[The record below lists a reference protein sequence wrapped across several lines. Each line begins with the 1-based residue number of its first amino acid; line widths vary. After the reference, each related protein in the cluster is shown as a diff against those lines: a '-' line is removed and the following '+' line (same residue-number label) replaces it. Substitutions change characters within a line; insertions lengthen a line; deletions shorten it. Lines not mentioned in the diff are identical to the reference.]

1 MAMKW
6 SEEQTKAIYDSGKT
20 ILVNAGAGSGKTAV
34 LTERLLQKI
43 NSGVHLSQLIVLT
56 FTRLAA
62 KEMKERLRAKLAS
75 THTQEAQEELA
86 YIDQA
91 HIETFDAYTSGLV
104 KKYHY
109 LLNIPKQV
117 QIVDAVHFKM
127 ISMQLLNEIFDQL
140 YQTQNSHFF
149 DLLNRYTT
157 KDDQKV
163 LADILKVYHQMRL
176 YPNYEYVLNHYDT
189 YFSDSYIDK
198 TIQDYLAF
206 IKENIC
212 TLGLMLQQMAPYT
225 ADAKLYQH
233 YSTTFEL
240 YTILQQATC
249 LVDYNAMKQM
259 QLPKMPA
266 KVEDAIE
273 KEAYKKAYDA
283 FKEKWNQIL
292 DVLIYESEEEI
303 KHNYIQTIPSLKGII
318 YILQTLD
325 QKLKIYKREHN
336 AYDFNDIAFMAISLL
351 QCHPHIANQIRTNTV
366 EILIDEYQDT
376 SDIQDQLIRL
386 IQKDNVYMVGDV
398 KQSIYRFRYANPE
411 LFKSQYAMLKKSGVI
426 DLSKNFRSR
435 KEVLDGVNLIFKE
448 LMSVPIGGVDYDAS
462 HVLNYGFT
470 QYDQYQLE
478 DYQMKILAYEDYSE
492 NGEVSYTKAEQEA
505 FIIGKNIME
514 SVQTKQVYD
523 KEENRYRPSVYSDYA
538 ILTSDK
544 DKFDLYKK
552 IFEYLGIPL
561 DIYKDE
567 TFTKSDELY
576 VCNHLFKTIEAMRH
590 SHYQPSQLKKAL
602 TGLLRSFLFEIGDD
616 IISEIVTSAN
626 ILEALKLRL
635 PDIYQSLN
643 QVAQQL
649 DTLTLTAF
657 LTMTYH
663 QFHIYEKMLKL
674 YDVESAEARINYMF
688 DIIQNLEG
696 LGYKMIDMIDYFDLI
711 VKEES
716 MFEVKMARPIRQN
729 TNTVKMMSIHASKGL
744 EFPICFF
751 PELYKKFNL
760 SQTKDM
766 FMYSKEYQL
775 IIPYS
780 DTQVIKPN
788 ICKALENDHYI
799 TEEISEKI
807 RLLYVALTRPREQMI
822 FVCPMLE
829 PTEYHSVTDIEKK
842 TCRSFYD
849 MLNRI
854 YAVVKP
860 YIMPVDWH
868 IVPLSKDYLFP
879 LQSKQWVTND
889 HTVLHFQDISLKKQP
904 IMQQKASKQML
915 HIPSS
920 EELFLLEQ
928 GNIFHKALEVSGLSL
943 EKVQTLHLPKQYDIY
958 ITRFLN
964 HPFIKEKQILHHY
977 HEYAFE
983 KLEQDTIIKGV
994 IDLILETPDAFY
1006 IIDYK
1011 LSKIEDVS
1019 YQKQLHIY
1027 HMYLSSIVDKPVYTY
1042 LYSIYQG
1049 TFLEVESVATKKG
1062 L

>member
-6 SEEQTKAIYDSGKT
+6 SEEQTKAIFDSGKT

-34 LTERLLQKI
+34 LTERLLQKV
-43 NSGVHLSQLIVLT
+43 NAGVHLSQLIVLT

-62 KEMKERLRAKLAS
+62 KEMKERLRSKLMAA
-75 THTQEAQEELA
+75 TTKEAQEQLA

-109 LLNIPKQV
+109 LLNIPKQI

-127 ISMQLLNEIFDQL
+127 ISMQFLNEIFEQL
-140 YQTQNSHFF
+140 YQTKNSDFF

-157 KDDQKV
+157 KDDQKI
-163 LADILKVYHQMRL
+163 LSEILKVYHQMRL
-176 YPNYEYVLNHYDT
+176 YPDYEDILKHYDT
-189 YFSDSYIDK
+189 YFSDAYIDQ
-198 TIQDYLAF
+198 TIQDYVAF
-206 IKENIC
+206 IQENVCI
-212 TLGLMLQQMAPYT
+212 LGLMLEQMAPYT
-225 ADAKLYQH
+225 IDAKLCQH
-233 YSTTFEL
+233 YHAITEL

-249 LVDYNAMKQM
+249 LADYRVMKQM
-259 QLPKMPA
+259 QLPKLPA
-266 KVEDAIE
+266 KVEDEGE
-273 KEAYKKAYDA
+273 KENYKKAYEA
-283 FKEKWNQIL
+283 LKEKWNQII
-292 DVLIYESEEEI
+292 DILIYESEEEI
-303 KHNYIQTIPSLKGII
+303 KQNYIQTIPSLKGIL
-318 YILQTLD
+318 YIVQTLD
-325 QKLKIYKREHN
+325 QKLKAYKRKHN
-336 AYDFNDIAFMAISLL
+336 AYDFNDIAFMAIALL
-351 QCHPHIANQIRTNTV
+351 QNHPDIANQIRNHTV

-376 SDIQDQLIRL
+376 SDIQDQLIQL
-386 IQKDNVYMVGDV
+386 IQKDNVYMVGDI

-411 LFKSQYAMLKKSGVI
+411 LFKSQYTRLKASGVI

-448 LMSVPIGGVDYDAS
+448 LMSTSIGGVNYDAS
-462 HVLNYGFT
+462 HILNYGFT
-470 QYDQYQLE
+470 KYDQYQGE
-478 DYQMKILAYEDYSE
+478 DYQMKILTYEAISE
-492 NGEVSYTKAEQEA
+492 TEGTYYTKAEQEA
-505 FIIGKNIME
+505 FIIGQHIIE
-514 SVQTKQVYD
+514 SVQKKHVYD
-523 KEENRYRPSVYSDYA
+523 KEKNQYRPSMYCDYA

-576 VCNHLFKTIEAMRH
+576 VCNHLFKVIEAMRNRH
-590 SHYQPSQLKKAL
+590 KDVSPLKKSL
-602 TGLLRSFLFEIGDD
+602 TGLLRSFIFEIGDD
-616 IISEIVTSAN
+616 VIAEIVTSAN
-626 ILEALKLRL
+626 LLDTLQQRL
-635 PDIYQSLN
+635 PDIYQSLD
-643 QVAQQL
+643 QLVHQL
-649 DTLTLTAF
+649 DTLTLTEF
-657 LTMTYH
+657 LTLTYQ

-674 YDVESAEARINYMF
+674 YDVEAAESKINYMF

-696 LGYKMIDMIDYFDLI
+696 LGYTIVDMINYFDLI

-716 MFEVKMARPIRQN
+716 TFEVKMAKPIRPN

-760 SQTKDM
+760 AQTKDL
-766 FMYSKEYQL
+766 FIYSKTYQL
-775 IIPYS
+775 ILPYS

-822 FVCPMLE
+822 FVCPNIE
-829 PTEYHSVTDIEKK
+829 PTEYHVITDIEKK
-842 TCRSFYD
+842 TWRSFYD
-849 MLNRI
+849 MLHSI
-854 YAVVKP
+854 YPVIKP
-860 YIMPVDWH
+860 YIIPVDWH
-868 IVPLSKDYLFP
+868 KISLSKDYLFP
-879 LQSKQWVTND
+879 LSTKQWETGD
-889 HTVLHFQDISLKKQP
+889 DTRLHFQKIQVKKQP
-904 IMQQKASKQML
+904 IRQQKASKQMVNV
-915 HIPSS
+915 PSS
-920 EELFLLEQ
+920 RELALLEQ
-928 GNIFHKALEVSGLSL
+928 GNAFHKALEVSGLSL
-943 EKVQTLHLPKQYDIY
+943 EKLQKLQLPKQHNIY
-958 ITRFLN
+958 ITRFLK
-964 HPFIKEKQILHHY
+964 HPFIQEKQILHHY

-983 KLEQDTIIKGV
+983 KREQDTIIKGV

-1011 LSKIEDVS
+1011 LSNIEDVA
-1019 YQKQLHIY
+1019 YQKQLRTY
-1027 HMYLSSIVDKPVYTY
+1027 AMYLKTIVDKPVYTY

-1049 TFLEVESVATKKG
+1049 TFLEVESVATNKA

>member
-6 SEEQTKAIYDSGKT
+6 SEEQKKAIYDSGKT

-34 LTERLLQKI
+34 LTERLLQKV

-62 KEMKERLRAKLAS
+62 KEMKERLRAKLMAA
-75 THTQEAQEELA
+75 HTQEAQEELA

-109 LLNIPKQV
+109 LLNIPKDF

-127 ISMQLLNEIFDQL
+127 ISMQLLNEIFNHL
-140 YQTQNSHFF
+140 YQTQSSDFF

-163 LADILKVYHQMRL
+163 LAEILKVYHQMRL
-176 YPNYEYVLNHYDT
+176 YPNYEYTLSHYDI
-189 YFSDSYIDK
+189 YFSDSYIEK

-212 TLGLMLQQMAPYT
+212 TLGLMLQQMDSYT
-225 ADAKLYQH
+225 ADAKLNQH
-233 YSTTFEL
+233 YNTIVEL
-240 YTILQQATC
+240 YTMLQQATS
-249 LVDYNAMKQM
+249 LVDYNVMKQM

-273 KEAYKKAYDA
+273 KEAYKKAYDV

-292 DVLIYESEEEI
+292 DILIYESEEEI
-303 KHNYIQTIPSLKGII
+303 QRNYTQTMPSLKAII

-325 QKLKIYKREHN
+325 QKLKTYKREHN

-351 QCHPHIANQIRTNTV
+351 QNHSDIASQIRSNTV

-376 SDIQDQLIRL
+376 SDIQDQLIQL

-411 LFKSQYAMLKKSGVI
+411 LFKSQYARLKASGVI

-448 LMSVPIGGVDYDAS
+448 LMSIPIGGVDYDIS
-462 HVLNYGFT
+462 HILNYGFT
-470 QYDQYQLE
+470 LYDQYCAE
-478 DYQMKILAYEDYSE
+478 DYQMKILTYEEYNQTEDIF
-492 NGEVSYTKAEQEA
+492 YTKAEQEA
-505 FIIGKNIME
+505 FIIGKHIIEN
-514 SVQTKQVYD
+514 VQKKYVYD

-590 SHYQPSQLKKAL
+590 SQYDSFQLKKAL

-616 IISEIVTSAN
+616 IISEIVTSSN
-626 ILEALKLRL
+626 IVEAFKQCL
-635 PDIYQSLN
+635 PDIYQSLD
-643 QVAQQL
+643 QIAHQL
-649 DTLTLTAF
+649 DTLTLTEL
-657 LTMTYH
+657 LTMTYQ
-663 QFHIYEKMLKL
+663 QFRIYEKMLKL
-674 YDVESAEARINYMF
+674 YDVEASEARINYMF
-688 DIIQNLEG
+688 DIVQNLEG
-696 LGYKMIDMIDYFDLI
+696 LGYKMVDMIDYFDLI

-716 MFEVKMARPIRQN
+716 TFEVKMTKPIRQN

-780 DTQVIKPN
+780 DTKVIKPN
-788 ICKALENDHYI
+788 ICKALENNHYI

-829 PTEYHSVTDIEKK
+829 PSKSCQITDVEKK

-854 YAVVKP
+854 YPVVQP
-860 YIMPVDWH
+860 YITPVDWSK
-868 IVPLSKDYLFP
+868 VPLSKEYLFP
-879 LQSKQWVTND
+879 LQAKQWVTDD
-889 HTVLHFQDISLKKQP
+889 HTVLHFQDVGLEKQP
-904 IMQQKASKQML
+904 IMQQRASKSMM

-920 EELFLLEQ
+920 EELALLEQ
-928 GNIFHKALEVSGLSL
+928 GNIFHQALEVSGLSL
-943 EKVQTLHLPKQYDIY
+943 EKLQTLHLPKRYETY

-964 HPFIKEKQILHHY
+964 HPFIQEKQILHHY

-983 KLEQDTIIKGV
+983 KVEQDTIIKGV

-1011 LSKIEDVS
+1011 LSQIEDIS
-1019 YQKQLHIY
+1019 YQKQLHTY
-1027 HMYLSSIVDKPVYTY
+1027 YMYLSGIVNKPVYTY
-1042 LYSIYQG
+1042 LYSIYRG

>member
-6 SEEQTKAIYDSGKT
+6 SEEQTKAIFDSGKT

-34 LTERLLQKI
+34 LTERLLQKV

-62 KEMKERLRAKLAS
+62 KEMKERLRAKLMA
-75 THTQEAQEELA
+75 THTKEAQEELS

-109 LLNIPKQV
+109 LLNIPKQF
-117 QIVDAVHFKM
+117 QIVDAIHFKM
-127 ISMQLLNEIFDQL
+127 ISMQLLNEIFNQL
-140 YQTQNSHFF
+140 YQTQNSDFL

-163 LADILKVYHQMRL
+163 LADILKVYYQMRL
-176 YPNYEYVLNHYDT
+176 HPNYEHILNHYDT
-189 YFSDSYIDK
+189 YFSESYMDK

-206 IKENIC
+206 IKENVCI
-212 TLGLMLQQMAPYT
+212 LGLMLQQMTPYT

-233 YSTTFEL
+233 YSDIDAL
-240 YTILQQATC
+240 YTILQQATS
-249 LVDYNAMKQM
+249 LADYNDMKQM

-325 QKLKIYKREHN
+325 QKLKTYKRNHN

-351 QCHPHIANQIRTNTV
+351 QHHPDIAEQIRENTV

-376 SDIQDQLIRL
+376 SDIQDQLIQL

-411 LFKSQYAMLKKSGVI
+411 LFKSQYAVLKESGVI

-448 LMSVPIGGVDYDAS
+448 LMSLPIGGVDYDTS
-462 HVLNYGFT
+462 HILNYGFT
-470 QYDQYQLE
+470 SYDQYQSE
-478 DYQMKILAYEDYSE
+478 DYQMKILTYEECSKQE
-492 NGEVSYTKAEQEA
+492 GISYNKAEQEA
-505 FIIGKNIME
+505 FIIGKNIIE
-514 SVQTKQVYD
+514 NVQKKYVYD
-523 KEENRYRPSVYSDYA
+523 KEQNQYRPSIYSDYA

-576 VCNHLFKTIEAMRH
+576 VCNHLFKTIESMRH
-590 SHYQPSQLKKAL
+590 IQSNPSLLKKSL

-616 IISEIVTSAN
+616 IIAEIVTSEN
-626 ILEALKLRL
+626 ILEALKQCL
-635 PDIYQSLN
+635 PDIYQSLH
-643 QVAQQL
+643 QIARQL
-649 DTLTLTAF
+649 DTLTLTEF
-657 LTMTYH
+657 LTITYQ
-663 QFHIYEKMLKL
+663 QFQIYEKMLKL
-674 YDVESAEARINYMF
+674 YDVEAAETRINYMF

-696 LGYKMIDMIDYFDLI
+696 LGYKMMDMIDYFDLI

-716 MFEVKMARPIRQN
+716 VFEVKMAKPIRQN

-780 DTQVIKPN
+780 DTQVLKPN
-788 ICKALENDHYI
+788 ICKALENNHYI

-829 PTEYHSVTDIEKK
+829 PTTYQPVTDIEKK
-842 TCRSFYD
+842 TFRSFYD

-854 YAVVKP
+854 YGVLEP
-860 YIMPVDWH
+860 YITPVEWDS
-868 IVPLSKDYLFP
+868 VPLSKDYLLP
-879 LQSKQWVTND
+879 LQTKQWVTDD
-889 HTVLHFQDISLKKQP
+889 HTLLHFQDVGLKKQP
-904 IMQQKASKQML
+904 IMQQKASKQMM
-915 HIPSS
+915 HIPSI
-920 EELFLLEQ
+920 EELSLLER
-928 GNIFHKALEVSGLSL
+928 GNAFHKALEISEFSL
-943 EKVQTLHLPKQYDIY
+943 EKLQTLHLSKEYHTY
-958 ITRFLN
+958 IFRFLN
-964 HPFIKEKQILHHY
+964 HPFIKEKQILRHY

-983 KLEQDTIIKGV
+983 KVEQDTIIKGV

-1011 LSKIEDVS
+1011 LSKIEDEA
-1019 YQKQLHIY
+1019 YQKQLNIY
-1027 HMYLSSIVDKPVYTY
+1027 HRYLSSIVNKPVYTY